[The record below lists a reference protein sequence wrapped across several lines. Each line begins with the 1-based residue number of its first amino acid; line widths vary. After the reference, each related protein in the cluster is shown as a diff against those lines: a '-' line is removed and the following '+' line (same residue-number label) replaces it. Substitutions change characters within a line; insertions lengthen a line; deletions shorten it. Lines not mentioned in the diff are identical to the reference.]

1 MKLYIYKCV
10 FINKNNSGND
20 NNKNNDNEINN
31 KNKNTG
37 NNNIGSN
44 TYNEKFKQK
53 KKKYK
58 NSWKLAKLLS
68 YYCYYHSRLQLLYI
82 TILITN
88 HLKSS
93 EKKVQFMEAV

>member
-1 MKLYIYKCV
+1 MRI
-10 FINKNNSGND
+10 INKNNSGND

-31 KNKNTG
+31 KTKNIG